1 MPASLEVII
10 QYKGSKYEK
19 LASGALGWKSTIQLL
34 LNDLDTLRANRPS
47 LDNTKH
53 VKGKFYLTWKS
64 IGGYKDGF
72 SLYNTWIK
80 FAAMKEAIEALSII
94 YHRE

>member
-19 LASGALGWKSTIQLL
+19 LASGALNWKSTTRLL

-64 IGGYKDGF
+64 IGGHKDGVGKR
-72 SLYNTWIK
+72 SLKRY
-80 FAAMKEAIEALSII
+80 L
-94 YHRE
+94 